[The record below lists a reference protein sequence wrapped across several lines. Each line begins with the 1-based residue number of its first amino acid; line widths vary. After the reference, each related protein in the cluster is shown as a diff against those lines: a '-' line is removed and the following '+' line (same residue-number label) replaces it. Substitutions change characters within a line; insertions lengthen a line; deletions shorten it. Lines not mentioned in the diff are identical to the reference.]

1 MREIRERAATSV
13 GESLVSYIIGEPQGK
28 STCGTLKNV
37 HALRHCRERVIGRC
51 CCQRVFVTS
60 YASKPGTPFQAV
72 VVSPYEYAGK
82 VLIPQGSIV
91 YGIVERATP
100 VGLGLIHE
108 RAGLQLAFRE
118 YETPQGERAQLN
130 ARLLS
135 IDNDRDQVRANGRVR
150 GILAAG
156 NPNGLVSGFWQKP
169 DLNLL
174 YRSTIG
180 LTGATSQI
188 WKDLAMGPFGA
199 AALIALRCTV
209 FRFPEPE
216 IHFLPGTDMLLEVE
230 VPPKSMP
237 ALAAA
242 EHSITPE
249 PLVSWIQARPTEI
262 RTARGV
268 VAADRI
274 NIVFVGSR
282 QELTDAFVNSGWSMT
297 DARSLRTISRV
308 YYAFSA
314 MHDYSAAPVSKLLY
328 QGAEP
333 DLVFQKSL
341 NTVSKRHHIRIWSG
355 ASVDGQQIWLGAATH
370 DTGVTFHT
378 TSMAFTHKIDPG
390 IDLERSKV
398 VADLS
403 FSGCSETP
411 SYVNAPNAEQ
421 NKEGHTSVMTDDRL
435 AVLQLQTCD
444 DIRSVVNEPGPP
456 PPGTVVTRFSRRF
469 ILEAR
474 NYLLRDNPYYWGYEV
489 FKWRHDTALKNS
501 ALECR
506 VRRAT
511 LASKTLTGAS
521 IRVAGAT
528 VR

>member
-1 MREIRERAATSV
+1 MLLPKSIAARWNAASAICLLSIASAFGSHAETLPPLQIR
-13 GESLVSYIIGEPQGK
+13 LK
-28 STCGTLKNV
+28 SHL
-37 HALRHCRERVIGRC
+37 
-51 CCQRVFVTS
+51 TS
-60 YASKPGTPFQAV
+60 YGSKPGTPFQAV
-72 VVSPYEYAGK
+72 VVSSYEYAGK
-82 VLIPQGSIV
+82 LLIPQGSIV

-108 RAGLQLAFRE
+108 RASLQLAFRE

-130 ARLLS
+130 AKLLS
-135 IDNDRDQVRANGRVR
+135 VDNAREQVKANGRVR

-216 IHFLPGTDMLLEVE
+216 IHFLPGTDMLLDVE
-230 VPPKSMP
+230 VSPKSMP

-249 PLVSWIQARPTEI
+249 PLASWIQGRPREI
-262 RTARGV
+262 RTAKGV

-282 QELTDAFVNSGWSMT
+282 QELTDAFVNSGWSAT
-297 DARSLRTISRV
+297 DTRSLRSISRV
-308 YYAFSA
+308 YNAFSA

-341 NTVSKRHHIRIWSG
+341 NTVSKRHHIRIWSAG
-355 ASVDGQQIWLGAATH
+355 SFEGQQIWLAAATH

-378 TSMAFTHKIDPG
+378 TSMAFTHKIDPA

-403 FSGCSETP
+403 FSGCSQTP
-411 SYVNAPNAEQ
+411 SYINTPNTEQ
-421 NKEGHTSVMTDDRL
+421 NKGGHALVTTDDRF
-435 AVLQLQTCD
+435 AVLPLQTCD
-444 DIRSVVNEPGPP
+444 GVRNVADVPGPP

-489 FKWRHDTALKNS
+489 LKWRHEMALRNS
-501 ALECR
+501 TLECCA
-506 VRRAT
+506 RRAS
-511 LASKTLTGAS
+511 LASKAVTGAS
-521 IRVAGAT
+521 IRAAGAT
-528 VR
+528 GR